1 MKTKFSLFIFFI
13 FIISSFLSQ
22 EINLDIVKKQLQRST
37 LDSQKVRLLNI
48 LTENEPDN
56 DIWPVYNDTMISV
69 CLRNLVKSSPE
80 KTNSYFK
87 YYLGCGY
94 NNKGVLVV
102 GTNLFEGIKYFELS
116 LENLSNTND
125 NELLL
130 SILSNMGESYKKAG
144 IYLKASEVYN
154 KVLEKSLKADYKPGI
169 VSAYNFLG
177 GLAYHLQEYD
187 RSKQYYFNS
196 IKICKAN
203 NIEEDLGLSYSDLAL
218 VYNNLM
224 EFDSSLFYFKLS
236 LKLKLH
242 KPVSAART
250 LVNIAIIYIQKNE
263 FENAKQY
270 LDEALVIVKQTN
282 DSEINAYVK
291 QAYARMYLKQK
302 LYSQA
307 RQFAEASWQISSKS
321 EDLSLKVGNTNVL
334 WQIYEADGDGM
345 KALQTYKLYR
355 VLQDSSNNILLR
367 NASTEIDIK
376 HQYEK
381 KGIIDSLKRNDEIKL
396 SNYKLQEHQN
406 QKYILFVV
414 IGIITAL
421 GLVILRRFK
430 ISVHQ
435 NKVIEKQKN
444 EVDNKSKIIEEKQKE
459 ILDSIHYA
467 NRIQKALL
475 ANKTSM
481 NAEFNESFIFF
492 KPKDIVSGDF
502 YWTTT
507 FKNKFYLAVCDSTG
521 HGVPGAFMCL
531 LNIGFLS
538 EAIKEKGITRPN
550 EIFNYARKRLIE
562 SIGFDGQQDGFD
574 GILLCLDKV
583 DMSTTYAA
591 ANNSPVLIRNGI
603 LNELPYDRMPVG
615 KGESDSSFTNYT
627 VDTSEETVLYL
638 YTDGYADQ
646 FGGPKGKKFKY
657 RELNKLL
664 LSHNNK
670 PMIFQE
676 ENIGKVFDEW
686 RGKLE
691 QVDDVCVIGIRIKE
705 SG

>member
-1 MKTKFSLFIFFI
+1 MKIKFSLFLFFS

-22 EINLDIVKKQLQRST
+22 EINLDMVKKQLQRSA

-69 CLRNLVKSSPE
+69 CLRNLVKSSSE
-80 KTNSYFK
+80 KNSSYFK

-94 NNKGVLVV
+94 NNKGVLLV
-102 GTNLFEGIKYFELS
+102 GTNLLEGIKYFEQS

-130 SILSNMGESYKKAG
+130 SILANMGESYKKAG

-154 KVLEKSLKADYKPGI
+154 KVLERSLKADYKPGI

-177 GLAYHLQEYD
+177 GLAYHLQEYN

-218 VYNNLM
+218 VYNNLLQ
-224 EFDSSLFYFKLS
+224 FDSSLYYFKLS
-236 LKLKLH
+236 LKLKIN

-250 LVNIAIIYIQKNE
+250 RVNIAIIYIQKNE

-270 LDEALVIVKQTN
+270 LDEATVIVKKTSSPEL
-282 DSEINAYVK
+282 DAYVK

-302 LYSQA
+302 QYSKA
-307 RQFAEASWQISSKS
+307 RQFAEDSWQISSKS
-321 EDLSLKVGNTNVL
+321 EDLSLKVGSTNVL
-334 WQIYEADGDGM
+334 WQIYEANGDGM

-355 VLQDSSNNILLR
+355 AFQDSSNNIVLK

-414 IGIITAL
+414 IAVVTIL
-421 GLVILRRFK
+421 GLIILRRFK

-481 NAEFNESFIFF
+481 NAEFSENFIFF

-538 EAIKEKGITRPN
+538 EAIKEKGIGGPN

-574 GILLCLDKV
+574 GILLCLDKAGR
-583 DMSTTYAA
+583 SITYAA
-591 ANNSPVLIRNGI
+591 ANNSPVLIQNSL

-615 KGESDSSFTNYT
+615 KGESDKSFTNYT
-627 VDTSEETVLYL
+627 IDTSEAAFLYL

-646 FGGPKGKKFKY
+646 FGGQKGKKFKY

-664 LSHNNK
+664 LAHSNK

-676 ENIGKVFDEW
+676 ENIGKVFEEW
-686 RGKLE
+686 KGKLE
-691 QVDDVCVIGIRIKE
+691 QIDDVCVVGIKLNA